1 MNIFKNKLL
10 WIAPIGLLVVIMLLA
25 VAFYPAYNPKPKNI
39 PLAVVNLDKG
49 TDMQG
54 KHVNIGKDLT
64 DNLLKNKSEAIEW
77 KIK

>member
-1 MNIFKNKLL
+1 MFALH
-10 WIAPIGLLVVIMLLA
+10 VRLLA

-64 DNLLKNKSEAIEW
+64 YFNEQI
-77 KIK
+77 